1 MKAIHNRLVDL
12 SRRAAVAVHVNSPAI
27 ASRPTRN
34 KWIRIGQLLVLL
46 LLFTAPIAMAQQTI
60 GDSFDTGAK
69 TVDSGKNLMIKI
81 GTAGGVLALLTAA
94 ALMYRRSKEG
104 ENSQV
109 KVGMIF
115 GLFLAGVIFAGGGAL
130 LLRAGGSVGLQSSD
144 YGTVPGN

>member
-1 MKAIHNRLVDL
+1 MKATHEGLIDL
-12 SRRAAVAVHVNSPAI
+12 GRRAAVSAHVNGHVTASP
-27 ASRPTRN
+27 RTRN
-34 KWIRIGQLLVLL
+34 KWIRVAQLLVMLV
-46 LLFTAPIAMAQQTI
+46 LFTAPIAMAQQTL

-69 TVDSGKNLMIKI
+69 TVDSGKNLMIKL
-81 GTAGGVLALLTAA
+81 GTAGGVLALLSAA

-115 GLFLAGVIFAGGGAL
+115 GLFIAGVIFAGGGAL